1 MTNTERNLL
10 RLVAEAAD
18 LLLIAHAQAADTN
31 TVAALRACS
40 LARQIET
47 ATTAMDVE
55 CELAE
60 AHAAPQSVPQAAQP
74 SGGHVGADS
83 GTGHQA
89 TLSGPG
95 NGVSE

>member
-1 MTNTERNLL
+1 MINTERNLL
-10 RLVAEAAD
+10 RLVAEAVS
-18 LLLIAHAQAADTN
+18 LLLMADAQAVDTN
-31 TVAALRACS
+31 TVYATHAAS

-47 ATTAMDVE
+47 AATAIDVE

-60 AHAAPQSVPQAAQP
+60 AHAAPQSVPQAPQP

-83 GTGHQA
+83 GQTPHSGV
-89 TLSGPG
+89 LGPG